1 MIPTRSR
8 FEVWI
13 LFWILW
19 TRRKVAG
26 FFCFVFVFLFFC
38 FLFLFFV
45 EPTVNENS
53 TQRCLGPGTMGTGQK
68 EGESLARG

>member
-1 MIPTRSR
+1 
-8 FEVWI
+8 
-13 LFWILW
+13 
-19 TRRKVAG
+19 
-26 FFCFVFVFLFFC
+26 LFFC